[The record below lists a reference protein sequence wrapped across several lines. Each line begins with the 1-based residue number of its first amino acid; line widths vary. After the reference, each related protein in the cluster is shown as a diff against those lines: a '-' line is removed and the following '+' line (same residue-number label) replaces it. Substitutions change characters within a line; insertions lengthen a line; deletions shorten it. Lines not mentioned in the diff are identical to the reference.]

1 MDTYPR
7 KSTKTYKNSIRKPV
21 AQNVR
26 RFKKYQRQFFIIL
39 IYINKNNKNKLQSAY
54 TWINYIM

>member
-1 MDTYPR
+1 MDTHPR
-7 KSTKTYKNSIRKPV
+7 KSTKTCKNSIRETV

>member
-1 MDTYPR
+1 MDTHPR
-7 KSTKTYKNSIRKPV
+7 KSTKTYKNSIRKTV

-26 RFKKYQRQFFIIL
+26 RFKKYQRQFFINL